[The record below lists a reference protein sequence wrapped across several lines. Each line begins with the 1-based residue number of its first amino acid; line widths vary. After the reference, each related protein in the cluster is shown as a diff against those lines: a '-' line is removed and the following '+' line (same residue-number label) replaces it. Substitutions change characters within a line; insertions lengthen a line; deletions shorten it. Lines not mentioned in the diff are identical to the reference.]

1 MNNEDEKKSEYPI
14 VERLVES
21 LTSYYSPAK
30 NPSEADE
37 SKTTQE
43 LIEEMEQI
51 QDSIYPWE
59 VNRLMEQKGFIMNY
73 TGSGYVWLLKVIG
86 E

>member
-1 MNNEDEKKSEYPI
+1 MKNEDEKKSEYPI

-59 VNRLMEQKGFIMNY
+59 VNRLMEQKGFIMHY
-73 TGSGYVWLLKVIG
+73 TGSGYVWLLKLK
-86 E
+86 